1 MTNVTTRREKGR
13 AREEAVLRAATQAI
27 AELGLAHVRVADI
40 AERAGIGPGHLTYY
54 FPSKDDLLMQAIR
67 WSEQR
72 FHDEVD
78 DEISG
83 IADPWV
89 RLEKLFDLAAAD
101 GVGDPFWAL
110 WFEVWAKSVTDPA
123 VAEGGRELEAWW
135 RTSLAEV
142 IRYGSDRGTFRADD
156 IDDIVVT
163 LGALV
168 DGLSIQLALGQGDL
182 TKPKLLDLC
191 GVAARLLLDPA
202 RNRGDAERPTSMRA
216 TATPTNRRS
225 TP

>member
-27 AELGLAHVRVADI
+27 ADLGLANVRVSDI

-72 FHDEVD
+72 FHDQVD
-78 DEISG
+78 TEISG
-83 IADPWV
+83 IVDPWE
-89 RLEKLFDLAAAD
+89 RLMKLIDLAAAD
-101 GVGDPFWAL
+101 GPGDPFWAL
-110 WFEVWAKSVTDPA
+110 WFEVWAKAGTDPA

-135 RTSLAEV
+135 RRSLGDT
-142 IRYGSDRGTFRADD
+142 IRYGRDRGAFRASAVEDA
-156 IDDIVVT
+156 VVS

-168 DGLSIQLALGQGDL
+168 DGLSVQLALGQGDL
-182 TKPKLLDLC
+182 TKPKLLELC
-191 GVAARLLLDPA
+191 GVAAHLLLDPS
-202 RNRGDAERPTSMRA
+202 PQ
-216 TATPTNRRS
+216 RRS

>member
-27 AELGLAHVRVADI
+27 ADLGLANVRVSDI

-72 FHDEVD
+72 FHDQVD
-78 DEISG
+78 TEISG
-83 IADPWV
+83 IADPWE
-89 RLEKLFDLAAAD
+89 RLLKLIDLAAAD
-101 GVGDPFWAL
+101 GPGDPFWAL
-110 WFEVWAKSVTDPA
+110 WFEVWANAGTDPA

-135 RTSLAEV
+135 RSSLGDA
-142 IRYGSDRGTFRADD
+142 IRYGSDRAAFRAGDVED
-156 IDDIVVT
+156 AVVI

-168 DGLSIQLALGQGDL
+168 DGLSVQLALGQGDL
-182 TKPKLLDLC
+182 TKPKLLELC
-191 GVAARLLLDPA
+191 GVAAHLLLDPS
-202 RNRGDAERPTSMRA
+202 PQ
-216 TATPTNRRS
+216 RRS